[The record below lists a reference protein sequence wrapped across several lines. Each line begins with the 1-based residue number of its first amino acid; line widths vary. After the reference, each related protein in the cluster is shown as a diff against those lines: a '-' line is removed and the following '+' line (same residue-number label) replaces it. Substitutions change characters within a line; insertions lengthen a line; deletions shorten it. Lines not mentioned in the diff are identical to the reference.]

1 MWFRRYSL
9 YDVTSFGARAFLKLG
24 RDDDAYELARLAVAP
39 GQMTEKKT
47 TLVACHSILG
57 QVAAKRGLLDEADEH
72 FARALVE
79 AKLSRLPMLALFAA
93 RDCKKYALV
102 PYGRDCSAAEAAI
115 DEACDKMKKTRN
127 DLESVLSC

>member
-1 MWFRRYSL
+1 MSQHKTELQKTEPQQNKLAAETKSL
-9 YDVTSFGARAFLKLG
+9 QKKIVEDERASEKVEK
-24 RDDDAYELARLAVAP
+24 DEEELRERIE
-39 GQMTEKKT
+39 GIEEDMEQ
-47 TLVACHSILG
+47 
-57 QVAAKRGLLDEADEH
+57 LDEADEH

-79 AKLSRLPMLALFAA
+79 AKLSRLPMLALIAA

-127 DLESVLSC
+127 DLETVLSC